1 MSDILANAEANSR
14 NRSRA
19 APRNEDF
26 TIDQDWNSYCAAEH
40 ERWDRLFARSR
51 AVLQDRACAVFLEM
65 ASVLKLSDSG
75 IPDMQRLSDRL
86 ERITGWRVVPV
97 AGLVPDEVFFDHL
110 ANRRF
115 PAVHPLREGDGL
127 PRGARRLS

>member
-1 MSDILANAEANSR
+1 MTKVLA
-14 NRSRA
+14 
-19 APRNEDF
+19 
-26 TIDQDWNSYCAAEH
+26 
-40 ERWDRLFARSR
+40 
-51 AVLQDRACAVFLEM
+51 
-65 ASVLKLSDSG
+65 LSDSG

-115 PAVHPLREGDGL
+115 PAGAFIRPEEEMDYLKEPDVFHDIFGHVPLLANPVYAEFLVAYGKGGQRAMRLGRL
-127 PRGARRLS
+127 PNLARLYCIRSSLVSF